1 MANNLCKRIRTKR
14 VYAPAEPDDG
24 ARVLVDRLWPRGL
37 RKSDAVLTL
46 WLKEIAPS
54 ADLRKWFGHDPAR
67 WEAFGR
73 RYDSELAQNHEAI
86 NQIMALL
93 EHGPVTLLFAAHDV
107 EHNNAVVLAK
117 YLERRSGTRHAPR
130 NA

>member
-1 MANNLCKRIRTKR
+1 MENGLSARIRTKR
-14 VYAPAEPDDG
+14 VYAPAEPEDG

-37 RKSDAVLTL
+37 RKSDAGLTL

-67 WEAFGR
+67 WPEFGR
-73 RYDSELAQNHEAI
+73 RYNAELALNNEAI
-86 NQIMALL
+86 EQILMLL
-93 EHGPVTLLFAAHDV
+93 KQGPVTLLFAAHDM
-107 EHNNAVVLAK
+107 EQNNAVVLAK
-117 YLERRSGTRHAPR
+117 YLERVSKHRHVAR